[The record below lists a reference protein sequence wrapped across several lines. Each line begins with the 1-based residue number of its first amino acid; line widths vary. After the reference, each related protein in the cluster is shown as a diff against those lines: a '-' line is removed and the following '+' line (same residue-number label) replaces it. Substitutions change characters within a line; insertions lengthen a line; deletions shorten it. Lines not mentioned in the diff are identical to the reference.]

1 MQIFSR
7 VPAWIAFVVLVIA
20 SLIFFDSEPRGW
32 QRMLAYL
39 GILISVYC
47 LASASEIAERLRRDE
62 AREMHELFEAWR
74 ERVDA
79 VRERNKKAYEDAMRE
94 QH

>member
-1 MQIFSR
+1 MQIFRR
-7 VPAWIAFVVLVIA
+7 VIFWIAFAVLVIA

-32 QRMLAYL
+32 QRTLAYL

-62 AREMHELFEAWR
+62 EREIHELF
-74 ERVDA
+74 DA
-79 VRERNKKAYEDAMRE
+79 MRERNKKAYEDAMRE
-94 QH
+94 